1 MNDALG
7 GRGSAEVRAR
17 VLVVDDHVTVLTL
30 VAQMVEKEFTVAA
43 VVTDAEALIA
53 TWADARPDV
62 IVLDI
67 SLPTITGLEAA
78 LRVRRQGCE
87 AAVVF
92 LSVYRIIRDRARGVG
107 GRRSGIC
114 RQTRCRRRPV
124 AGDPGGAAWRTVRV
138 GEHRSRLTVC
148 EGREIGTRAVP
159 LAAGTA

>member
-1 MNDALG
+1 MNDAFG

-17 VLVVDDHVTVLTL
+17 VLIVDDHVTVLTL
-30 VAQMVEKEFTVAA
+30 VAQMVEQEFTVAA

-92 LSVYRIIRDRARGVG
+92 LSVYQSSAIVR
-107 GRRSGIC
+107 
-114 RQTRCRRRPV
+114 
-124 AGDPGGAAWRTVRV
+124 AAW
-138 GEHRSRLTVC
+138 
-148 EGREIGTRAVP
+148 
-159 LAAGTA
+159 AAGGLGYVAKRDVEDGLLPAIRAALRGERFVSASIDLD